1 MTGLGHQGDPDAL
14 PEILRHTGHQDAEVR
29 RRAASA
35 LTGLVPDG
43 HRDAVWALVLLSG
56 DTDASV
62 RKAAVRALA
71 GVADH
76 TPALREA
83 LAARLADTET
93 DTVAEAAHG
102 LAVRQ
107 DPRAVEALARILAD
121 EDAGGGARRTAL
133 DAVRYVP
140 EGPERRRLERTLP
153 RRH

>member
-1 MTGLGHQGDPDAL
+1 
-14 PEILRHTGHQDAEVR
+14 
-29 RRAASA
+29 
-35 LTGLVPDG
+35 G

-56 DTDASV
+56 DADASV

-71 GVADH
+71 GVADD
-76 TPALREA
+76 TPSLREA
-83 LAARLADTET
+83 LAARLADQEA
-93 DTVAEAAHG
+93 DTAAEAARA

-107 DPRAVEALARILAD
+107 DSRAIAALARILAD
-121 EDAGGGARRTAL
+121 EDAGGGARRTAQ